1 MWANSEMGKRFQ
13 QTGRSRGEVGVV
25 FPALR
30 VSVCLH
36 MFACGWFVRLPAHMA
51 ICVPVHGSVRTWV
64 CSCVCL
70 HECMCLFLCE
80 SVYGLVCAC
89 GGCMQHVCVCVCVC
103 VHTYWSASAELSQLW
118 AAPVAGRARAE
129 ARPEHPVLSSTH
141 SGLTCPAHLPLSS
154 SSPSS
159 YRSSP
164 GTRWEQ
170 HRHRR

>member
-36 MFACGWFVRLPAHMA
+36 MFACGWFVRLPVHTA
-51 ICVPVHGSVRTWV
+51 ICVPVHGCVRTWV
-64 CSCVCL
+64 CPCVCL

-89 GGCMQHVCVCVCVC
+89 GGCMQHVCVCVCVYT
-103 VHTYWSASAELSQLW
+103 HT
-118 AAPVAGRARAE
+118 
-129 ARPEHPVLSSTH
+129 
-141 SGLTCPAHLPLSS
+141 GLRLQS
-154 SSPSS
+154 
-159 YRSSP
+159 
-164 GTRWEQ
+164 
-170 HRHRR
+170 

>member
-36 MFACGWFVRLPAHMA
+36 MFACGWFVRLPVHMA

-80 SVYGLVCAC
+80 SVHGLVSAC
-89 GGCMQHVCVCVCVC
+89 GGCMQHVCVCTHIRVCIC
-103 VHTYWSASAELSQLW
+103 GAESALGTPCCLES
-118 AAPVAGRARAE
+118 AGRGQA
-129 ARPEHPVLSSTH
+129 
-141 SGLTCPAHLPLSS
+141 
-154 SSPSS
+154 
-159 YRSSP
+159 
-164 GTRWEQ
+164 
-170 HRHRR
+170 